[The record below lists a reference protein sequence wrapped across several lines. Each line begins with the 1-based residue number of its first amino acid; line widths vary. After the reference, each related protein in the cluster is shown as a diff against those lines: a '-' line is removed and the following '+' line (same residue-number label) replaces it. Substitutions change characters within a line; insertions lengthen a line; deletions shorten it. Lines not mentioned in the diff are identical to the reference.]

1 MGEMGRTRAGDRAA
15 SSESLLIPAEMMVE
29 KNPPIPPILPV
40 LSAMRH
46 IMTTDVGVMRTEDSL
61 LHAERELA
69 QLDAQ
74 VPREDWR
81 TRNQLLVAR
90 LISREAL
97 ERRESVGGHARLD
110 YPASPATTTEPIG

>member
-1 MGEMGRTRAGDRAA
+1 MDGIRDLPAPPALTV
-15 SSESLLIPAEMMVE
+15 SSA
-29 KNPPIPPILPV
+29 

-69 QLDAQ
+69 RLDAQ
-74 VPREDWR
+74 APREDWR

-110 YPASPATTTEPIG
+110 YPASPATTTEPIA

>member
-1 MGEMGRTRAGDRAA
+1 MDGIRDLPAPPALTV
-15 SSESLLIPAEMMVE
+15 SSALF
-29 KNPPIPPILPV
+29 
-40 LSAMRH
+40 AMRH